1 MQKKRSYFLLF
12 LLAAVGFVYLAG
24 CTSSKPTEKEEEE
37 TTTEVTYEEA
47 SGALIMNAAEN
58 EQQNEMYTKA
68 NDLTY
73 LYWLDNLEVRLKNRT
88 KCNIYALN
96 VLYKAGFKTPT
107 INTLTK
113 DLVDTSKFKDILP
126 IVGISEHENART
138 GDLIAWNGH
147 VIIFDYL
154 VQLKKDIYAMAWWA
168 GTSQQ
173 DNGDNIKN
181 NVVHGKYKLNG
192 YFVVRRPVKK

>member
-1 MQKKRSYFLLF
+1 MVKKYRFILF
-12 LLAAVGFVYLAG
+12 LFLSTGFLYLYG
-24 CTSSKPTEKEEEE
+24 CSSSKTSETEEE
-37 TTTEVTYEEA
+37 TAAEVTYEEA
-47 SGALIMNAAEN
+47 SGALIMNAAED

-73 LYWLDNLEVRLKNRT
+73 LYWLDNQKVRLKNRT

-107 INTLTK
+107 VNTLTK

-126 IVGISEHENART
+126 IIGISEYDNAKK

-147 VIIFDYL
+147 VIIFDYF
-154 VQLKKDIYAMAWWA
+154 VQIKKDMYAMAWWA
-168 GTSQQ
+168 GTSKK
-173 DNGDNIKN
+173 DNGDNVKN
-181 NVVHGKYKLNG
+181 NVIHGKYKLNG
-192 YFVVRRPVKK
+192 YFVVRRPVRK

>member
-1 MQKKRSYFLLF
+1 MAKKYRYLPLYFL
-12 LLAAVGFVYLAG
+12 AAGIVYLTG
-24 CTSSKPTEKEEEE
+24 CTSSKPTETEEE

-47 SGALIMNAAEN
+47 NGALIMNAAED

-96 VLYKAGFKTPT
+96 VLFKAGFKTPNV
-107 INTLTK
+107 NTLTK
-113 DLVDTSKFKDILP
+113 DLVDTSKFKEILP
-126 IVGISEHENART
+126 IVGISDYENAKT

-147 VIIFDYL
+147 VIIFNYF
-154 VQLKKDIYAMAWWA
+154 VQIKSDMYVMAWWA
-168 GTSQQ
+168 GTSQK
-173 DNGDNIKN
+173 DNGDNVRN
-181 NVVHGKYKLNG
+181 NVIHGKYKLNG
-192 YFVVRRPVKK
+192 YYVVRRPVKK

>member
-1 MQKKRSYFLLF
+1 MVKKYRFYLFLF
-12 LLAAVGFVYLAG
+12 LLSGFVYLGG
-24 CTSSKPTEKEEEE
+24 CTPSKPTESEEEE

-47 SGALIMNAAEN
+47 SGALIMNAAED
-58 EQQNEMYTKA
+58 EQLNEMYTKA

-96 VLYKAGFKTPT
+96 VLYKAGFKTPKV
-107 INTLTK
+107 NTLTK

-126 IVGISEHENART
+126 IVGISDHENAKK
-138 GDLIAWNGH
+138 GDLVAWNGH

-154 VQLKKDIYAMAWWA
+154 VQVKNDMYAMAWWA
-168 GTSQQ
+168 GTSQK
-173 DNGDNIKN
+173 DNGDNVKN

-192 YFVVRRPVKK
+192 YYVIRRPVKK